1 MTTEN
6 IVNEFEKYLKNLIAN
21 EKSEIEIDRS
31 MVSDEI
37 SDAVTNYFSYDFD
50 PSEHISDWV
59 VSRATKDYIDDN
71 RDVIHDAVSDVLD
84 ANMIGSALTKFFS
97 TEDGRKT
104 IITAIKE
111 AIQ

>member
-1 MTTEN
+1 MNTET
-6 IVNEFEKYLKNLIAN
+6 IVSEFEKYIKNLISN
-21 EKSEIEIDRS
+21 EKPEIDRS

-50 PSEHISDWV
+50 PSEYISDYT

-71 RDVIHDAVSDVLD
+71 RDVIYDAVNDVLT
-84 ANMIGSALTKFFS
+84 ASIIEGALTKFFS
-97 TEDGRKT
+97 TENGRKA